1 MINPLPGPVFPDFLP
16 AFHFSIIPDSLITVY
31 DEISLMFIIGH
42 RGARALAPE
51 NTLLAVRTGMQCA
64 DFVEVDVR
72 LSADGVPVIMHD
84 ETVNR
89 TTNGTG
95 PVHGYTLHDL
105 KLLNAGEGEL
115 VPTLEDVC
123 NLVKENCG
131 LVVEIKEPG
140 SEAPICA
147 ILQENLPRD
156 LVIVSFHPECI
167 VAVKSLLPGVLTGI
181 ITARETGYLPSLAKD
196 LSADVLLPRFD
207 LVTREMITEC
217 REWGLSVIAWTLNS
231 EDAFRMAEDL
241 GIDGFATDDPCAAGK
256 FFGRSKHGLTSGYP
270 G

>member
-1 MINPLPGPVFPDFLP
+1 MFNPLLCPEFPDILS
-16 AFHFSIIPDSLITVY
+16 AFHFSVISDSLITAY

-42 RGARALAPE
+42 RGASALAPE
-51 NTLLAVRTGMQCA
+51 NTLRAISRGMGCA
-64 DFVEVDVR
+64 DAVEADVR
-72 LSADGVPVIMHD
+72 LSRDGVPVIMHD
-84 ETVNR
+84 ETVDR
-89 TTNGTG
+89 TTNGSG
-95 PVHGYTLHDL
+95 PVHGYTLAELRHLD
-105 KLLNAGEGEL
+105 AGAGEL

-123 NLVKENCG
+123 NQVKEKCG

-156 LVIVSFHPECI
+156 LVIVSFHPESI
-167 VAVKSLLPGVLTGI
+167 IAVKALLPGVRTGI
-181 ITARETGYLPSLAKD
+181 ITARKTGDLPSLAKD
-196 LSADVLLPRFD
+196 LGADVLLPRFD

-241 GIDGFATDDPCAAGK
+241 GIDGFATDDPCAAAHYS
-256 FFGRSKHGLTSGYP
+256 GRMS
-270 G
+270 

>member
-1 MINPLPGPVFPDFLP
+1 
-16 AFHFSIIPDSLITVY
+16 
-31 DEISLMFIIGH
+31 MFIIGH

-89 TTNGTG
+89 TTNGAG

-105 KLLNAGEGEL
+105 KLLNAGEGEQI
-115 VPTLEDVC
+115 PTLEEVC
-123 NLVKENCG
+123 HLVFEECG

-167 VAVKSLLPGVLTGI
+167 IAVKALLPGVRTGI
-181 ITARETGYLPSLAKD
+181 ISSHPALDLPALAGNIG
-196 LSADVLLPRFD
+196 ADVVLPKFD
-207 LVTREMITEC
+207 LVIPDLVREC

-241 GIDGFATDDPCAAGK
+241 GIDGFATDDPCAAAHYS
-256 FFGRSKHGLTSGYP
+256 GRMS
-270 G
+270 

>member
-1 MINPLPGPVFPDFLP
+1 MINPLPGPVFPDFLS
-16 AFHFSIIPDSLITVY
+16 AFLLSITPDSLITVY

-105 KLLNAGEGEL
+105 KLLNAGEGEQI
-115 VPTLEDVC
+115 PTLEEVC
-123 NLVKENCG
+123 HQVKEECG

-140 SEAPICA
+140 SEAPVCTT
-147 ILQENLPRD
+147 LRRNPPRD
-156 LVIVSFHPECI
+156 LVIVSFHPESI
-167 VAVKSLLPGVLTGI
+167 TAARALIPGVRTGI
-181 ITARETGYLPSLAKD
+181 ISSHTALDLPALAGNIG
-196 LSADVLLPRFD
+196 ADMLLPRFD

-217 REWGLSVIAWTLNS
+217 RGWGLPVIAWTLNT

-256 FFGRSKHGLTSGYP
+256 FFGRSKHGLPGGYP

>member
-1 MINPLPGPVFPDFLP
+1 MINPLPGPVFPDFLS
-16 AFHFSIIPDSLITVY
+16 AFHLSITPDSLITVY

-42 RGARALAPE
+42 RGARTGAPE

-105 KLLNAGEGEL
+105 KRLNAGEGEQI
-115 VPTLEDVC
+115 PTLEEVC
-123 NLVKENCG
+123 HLVFEECG

-140 SEAPICA
+140 SEAPVFTT
-147 ILQENLPRD
+147 LRRNPPRD
-156 LVIVSFHPECI
+156 LVIVSFHPESI
-167 VAVKSLLPGVLTGI
+167 TAARARLPGVRTGI
-181 ITARETGYLPSLAKD
+181 ISSHPALDLPALAGNIG
-196 LSADVLLPRFD
+196 ADMVLPKFD
-207 LVTREMITEC
+207 LVIPDLVREC
-217 REWGLSVIAWTLNS
+217 RERGLLVIAWTLNT
-231 EDAFRMAEDL
+231 EDAFRRAQVL
-241 GIDGFATDDPCAAGK
+241 GIDGFATDDPCAAAHY
-256 FFGRSKHGLTSGYP
+256 FGRMS
-270 G
+270 